1 MSASIQ
7 PTVRTGH
14 RVQFRKTRLP
24 TLERDPNQGRDS
36 TAVSGKY
43 LFSSCKQPIQ
53 VIQDM
58 ELKQQI
64 DTGQSGLTDIPQTS
78 GVNSVSCSHFG

>member
-36 TAVSGKY
+36 IAVSGKY
-43 LFSSCKQPIQ
+43 LFSSCINSPFKSSKTWNSNSRLT
-53 VIQDM
+53 QD
-58 ELKQQI
+58 K
-64 DTGQSGLTDIPQTS
+64 
-78 GVNSVSCSHFG
+78 VA